1 MRVLKF
7 LFLAPLA
14 ALILIFAYA
23 NREWVTINFD
33 PIGGSGLTPLATPQY
48 VALLVAMA
56 LASWSAASRPG
67 SAKANIAAPRAK
79 PEPRPPGCAAS
90 CRPSASPLRPRWQG
104 PPDMRFISAE
114 AVDAALD
121 FPALVD
127 ALDSAFPRRPQR
139 PAAPPSCRFRSKA
152 RPMRR
157 NC

>member
-56 LASWSAASRPG
+56 FGVVVGGVSTWLGQSKHRRAAREARAEADRLRG
-67 SAKANIAAPRAK
+67 ELQTQRFAAAPSLA
-79 PEPRPPGCAAS
+79 
-90 CRPSASPLRPRWQG
+90 
-104 PPDMRFISAE
+104 
-114 AVDAALD
+114 
-121 FPALVD
+121 
-127 ALDSAFPRRPQR
+127 R
-139 PAAPPSCRFRSKA
+139 PA
-152 RPMRR
+152 
-157 NC
+157 